1 MIGRRLNDRYKLLKM
16 IGGGGM
22 ANVYLA
28 HDDILDRDVA
38 VKILRLD
45 YANNEEFIKRFHRE
59 AQSVTTLSHPN
70 IVNIYDVGEEDGIYY
85 LVMEFVPGR
94 TLKQYIQQQG
104 MLSVTEALDIMEQ
117 LASAMSHAHHF
128 EIVHRDIKPQN
139 ILIRDDG
146 VVKVTDFG
154 IATATSATTIT
165 HTNSVLG
172 SVHYLSPEQARGGG
186 ANKKSDIYSLGIVMF
201 ELLTG
206 RPPFSGE
213 SAVSI
218 ALKHL
223 QNETP
228 SVKRWNPDV
237 PQSVENIILKATA
250 KDPFH
255 RYDSVDEMKQDIVTA
270 LLPERANEER
280 FHIIDDEEAT
290 KALPIIR
297 HEAFPDIVT
306 DETIIN
312 SGKIDKKEEKE
323 KPEVKKKKPKRKRMT
338 RLLILLLL
346 LILGSVAAV
355 AIVPNF
361 FIPKD
366 VKIPDVSGKTYA
378 DAVNILSTSGLQ
390 VASSP
395 EIIYT
400 DQMEEGKVIKT
411 NPKAGTTVKENSK
424 ITIYQSGGKKKQKVK
439 NYVGQ
444 LFSTVQDELAQ
455 NFATV
460 TPYYVDSDKPKGQ
473 IIEQAPAADQ
483 EVIEEEQEFR
493 VWISNGPKRI
503 ALSDFT
509 SWTEASVRSYI
520 TDNKLNLNVVQQN
533 SDTVAQGNVISQ
545 SPRANTAV
553 QQGDLISVV
562 ISSGPKDTTTN
573 PANPANP
580 VNPANPANPVNPP
593 KKVTVSDIQI
603 PYQPT
608 PDNKPETVDI
618 YKEDMNTSYDKPIE
632 TRKITASS
640 TVSIDFLIA
649 YGNKGSYKIVRDG
662 VTIIEKDVPYQ

>member
-1 MIGRRLNDRYKLLKM
+1 MMIGRRLNDRYKLLKM

-70 IVNIYDVGEEDGIYY
+70 IVNIYDVGEEEGIYY

-94 TLKQYIQQQG
+94 TLKQYIVQQG
-104 MLSVTEALDIMEQ
+104 MLSVTETLDVMEQ

-172 SVHYLSPEQARGGG
+172 SVHYLSPEQARGGV

-228 SVKRWNPDV
+228 SVKRWNPDI

-250 KDPFH
+250 KDPFY
-255 RYDSVDEMKQDIVTA
+255 RYESVDEMKQDIVTA
-270 LLPERANEER
+270 LFPERANEER
-280 FHIIDDEEAT
+280 FHILEDEEAT

-297 HEAFPDIVT
+297 QEAFPESES

-312 SGKIDKKEEKE
+312 TGKVDSKEEPMKDKE
-323 KPEVKKKKPKRKRMT
+323 VGKKKKPKR
-338 RLLILLLL
+338 RLMISLLVVFVLL
-346 LILGSVAAV
+346 TLGVVAAV
-355 AIVPNF
+355 AVVPNF

-378 DAVNILSTSGLQ
+378 DAVNILSQSKLQ
-390 VASSP
+390 VASTP

-400 DQMEEGKVIKT
+400 DQIEEGKVIKT

-444 LFSTVQDELAQ
+444 SFDSVQDEVTQ
-455 NFATV
+455 NFASV
-460 TPYYVDSDKPKGQ
+460 TPYYIDSDKPKGQ
-473 IIEQAPAADQ
+473 IIEQAPAAGQ
-483 EVIEEEQEFR
+483 EVIEEDQEFR

-503 ALSDFT
+503 ALADFT
-509 SWTEASVRSYI
+509 GWTESHVRSYI
-520 TDNKLNLNVVQQN
+520 SDSKLNVEVTQQN
-533 SDTVAQGNVISQ
+533 SDTVAKGNVISQ
-545 SPRANTAV
+545 TPKADTAV
-553 QQGDLISVV
+553 REGDLISVV
-562 ISSGPKDTTTN
+562 ISSGPKDATTN
-573 PANPANP
+573 PSNP
-580 VNPANPANPVNPP
+580 VSSTNPP

-603 PYQPT
+603 PYQASA
-608 PDNKPETVDI
+608 DNKPQTVDI
-618 YKEDMNTSYDKPIE
+618 YMEDMNTTYDKPVQ
-632 TRKITASS
+632 TKTITASS
-640 TVSIDFLIA
+640 TISLDFTIA
-649 YGNKGSYKIVRDG
+649 YGKTGRYKIVRDG
-662 VTIIEKDVPYQ
+662 VTITEKVVPYQ

>member
-70 IVNIYDVGEEDGIYY
+70 IVNIYDVGEEEGIYY
-85 LVMEFVPGR
+85 LVMEYVPGR
-94 TLKQYIQQQG
+94 TLKQYIVQQG
-104 MLSVTEALDIMEQ
+104 MLSVTETLDVMEQ

-146 VVKVTDFG
+146 IVKVTDFG

-172 SVHYLSPEQARGGG
+172 SVHYLSPEQARGGV

-228 SVKRWNPDV
+228 SVKRWNPDI

-250 KDPFH
+250 KDPFY
-255 RYDSVDEMKQDIVTA
+255 RYESVDEMKQDIVTA
-270 LLPERANEER
+270 LFPERANEER
-280 FHIIDDEEAT
+280 FHILEDEEAT

-297 HEAFPDIVT
+297 QESFPESES

-312 SGKIDKKEEKE
+312 TGKVDSKEEPVKDKE
-323 KPEVKKKKPKRKRMT
+323 VGKKKKPKRKLMISLFVVFV
-338 RLLILLLL
+338 LLT
-346 LILGSVAAV
+346 LGIVAAV
-355 AIVPNF
+355 AVVPNF

-378 DAVNILSTSGLQ
+378 DAVNILSQSRLQ
-390 VASSP
+390 VASTP

-400 DQMEEGKVIKT
+400 DQIDEGKVIKT

-444 LFSTVQDELAQ
+444 SFDSVQDEVTQ
-455 NFATV
+455 NFASV

-473 IIEQAPAADQ
+473 IIEQAPAAGQ
-483 EVIEEEQEFR
+483 EVIEEDQEFR

-503 ALSDFT
+503 ALADFT
-509 SWTEASVRSYI
+509 GWTESHVRSYI
-520 TDNKLNLNVVQQN
+520 SDSKLNVEVTQQN
-533 SDTVAQGNVISQ
+533 SDTVAKGNVISQ
-545 SPRANTAV
+545 TPKADTAV
-553 QQGDLISVV
+553 REGDLISVV
-562 ISSGPKDTTTN
+562 ISSGPKDATTN
-573 PANPANP
+573 PSNP
-580 VNPANPANPVNPP
+580 VSSTNPP

-603 PYQPT
+603 PYQASA
-608 PDNKPETVDI
+608 DNKPQIVDI
-618 YKEDMNTSYDKPIE
+618 YMEDMNTTYDKPVQ
-632 TRKITASS
+632 TKTITAST
-640 TVSIDFLIA
+640 TVSLDFTIA
-649 YGNKGSYKIVRDG
+649 YGKTGRYKIVRDG
-662 VTIIEKDVPYQ
+662 VTITEKVVPYQ